1 MISTVDKVLEEV
13 KKLRGKKKDTLK
25 QHPHIV
31 ESRQHWDWE
40 QSYYDLYPKEDKGEE
55 KWETMVS
62 QGQTS
67 MG

>member
-1 MISTVDKVLEEV
+1 MISKVDKVLEEV

-55 KWETMVS
+55 KT
-62 QGQTS
+62 
-67 MG
+67 